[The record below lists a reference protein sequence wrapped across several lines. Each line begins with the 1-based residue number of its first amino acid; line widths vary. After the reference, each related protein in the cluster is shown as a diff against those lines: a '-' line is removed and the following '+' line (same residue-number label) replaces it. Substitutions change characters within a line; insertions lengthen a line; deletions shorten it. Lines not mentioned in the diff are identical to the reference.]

1 MVSAVSVS
9 RPCPVSLPEL
19 GPPTSGAR
27 FLSFFHKSFRC
38 LGHGSNLL
46 GSVLFWV
53 VRVTKDRK
61 LGIKLMWVCEC
72 RGVAV
77 CTGVCVYIYIE
88 DEAVF
93 LNCQG

>member
-1 MVSAVSVS
+1 MVSAISVSVS

-19 GPPTSGAR
+19 GPPTSGALVGAR
-27 FLSFFHKSFRC
+27 FFSFFHESFRC
-38 LGHGSNLL
+38 LGHGSNFL

-77 CTGVCVYIYIE
+77 CAGVCVYILKTKLC
-88 DEAVF
+88 F
-93 LNCQG
+93 